1 MPSESA
7 SSNNGSRPYPK
18 PTAFQRLV
26 VLGYILAVAVPPLG
40 FGIGV
45 VMMLSARLRSRHA
58 AWIVLLSIL
67 ATVVWALMV
76 SAGALKDTNQGY

>member
-1 MPSESA
+1 MPSDSA

-18 PTAFQRLV
+18 PTAIQRV
-26 VLGYILAVAVPPLG
+26 VVVGYILAVAVPPLG

-45 VMMLSARLRSRHA
+45 VLLLSPRMRSRHA
-58 AWIVLLSIL
+58 AWMVLLSIL